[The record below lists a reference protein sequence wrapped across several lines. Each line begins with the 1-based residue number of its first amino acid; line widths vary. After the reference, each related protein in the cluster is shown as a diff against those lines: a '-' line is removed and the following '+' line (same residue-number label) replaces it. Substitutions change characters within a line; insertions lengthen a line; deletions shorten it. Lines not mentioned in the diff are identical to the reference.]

1 MEKYYTPEL
10 EEFHVDFEYEV
21 FETKLKESYKDKN
34 NNFVIPNFKLYSKEY
49 FNELHLNDKYW
60 EYRKWKEKIC
70 DKNTV
75 FNFSSTIFIEKY
87 TPLNIKNV
95 IRVKYLDQE
104 DIESLGFKYTS
115 KTVGLWFKKE
125 GFFDTPGGRH
135 RLTKYELIY
144 FPNNNELHIEG
155 FLGNDSEGK
164 LFEGIIKNKS
174 ELKKLLKQL
183 NIK

>member
-1 MEKYYTPEL
+1 MEKYYTPKL
-10 EEFHVDFEYEV
+10 EEFYVGFEYERKEESGKLDINKTNYKLEWIPQIFTIEELLTYS
-21 FETKLKESYKDKN
+21 FEAEDNY
-34 NNFVIPNFKLYSKEY
+34 FKI
-49 FNELHLNDKYW
+49 HL
-60 EYRKWKEKIC
+60 EQEQ
-70 DKNTV
+70 
-75 FNFSSTIFIEKY
+75 F
-87 TPLNIKNV
+87 
-95 IRVKYLDQE
+95 RVKYLDQE
-104 DIESLGFKYTS
+104 DIESLGFKYTG

-174 ELKKLLKQL
+174 EFKKLLKQL

>member
-87 TPLNIKNV
+87 TPLNIENV
-95 IRVKYLDQE
+95 IRIKYLNQE
-104 DIESLGFKYTS
+104 DIESLGFKKGLKVTE
-115 KTVGLWFKKE
+115 KTQSYYLDE
-125 GFFDTPGGRH
+125 
-135 RLTKYELIY
+135 Y
-144 FPNNNELHIEG
+144 
-155 FLGNDSEGK
+155 K
-164 LFEGIIKNKS
+164 LFHNEENNRVRIGIIDMNQILGHKEYFDGFIKNKS